1 MTEEQVVMN
10 IAALVREWQE
20 EGRNG
25 HCLPVLRNE
34 LLQELEVFTDKF
46 TRDRCSWCH
55 SSGVFDNGDTCPHCK
70 PLANA

>member
-25 HCLPVLRNE
+25 YCLPVLRNE

-46 TRDRCSWCH
+46 TRHRCSWCH
-55 SSGVFDNGDTCPHCK
+55 SRGMFDNGDRCPHCK
-70 PLANA
+70 LLANA